1 MNINDQITDSVTQ
14 MAKHSQGIADNLT
27 NLLFILKSFKA
38 PALKGSNGFVGL
50 SQQDRQLIMAIS
62 GDASTAMM
70 NTERV
75 LEQKNR

>member
-1 MNINDQITDSVTQ
+1 MNDQITDSVTQ
-14 MAKHSQGIADNLT
+14 MIGHANGIADNLST
-27 NLLFILKSFKA
+27 LLTVLNSFKGA
-38 PALKGSNGFVGL
+38 NGFIGL

-62 GDASTAMM
+62 GDASSAMM